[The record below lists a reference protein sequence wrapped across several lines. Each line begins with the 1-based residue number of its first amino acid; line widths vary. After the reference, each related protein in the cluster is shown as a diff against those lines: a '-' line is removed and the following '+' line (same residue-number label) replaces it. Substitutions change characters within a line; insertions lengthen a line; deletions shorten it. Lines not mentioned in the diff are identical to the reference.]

1 MCLQYY
7 KRHTYIKIFIVYLK
21 SRFFFFLKSRFQ
33 WDILCFIWQAA
44 LLMPTRWISL
54 PTPLASSC
62 LHQFLRSSPSCPLST
77 WYSSADS
84 SKASYGLW
92 NSASVSLESSVL
104 WMGLATCVPCLISG
118 LLPQFIFSILP
129 PETGVLPW
137 TPVYLART
145 HTWFSALPVFSL
157 GLWAR
162 SFLPAAGWTPD
173 WTSWISETCL
183 RCCRLPVL
191 PTTKAEQEPR
201 MRWSLWKWF
210 GNYEVSRMVI

>member
-21 SRFFFFLKSRFQ
+21 SRFQ
-33 WDILCFIWQAA
+33 WGILCFIWQAA

-54 PTPLASSC
+54 PTPPVSSC

-118 LLPQFIFSILP
+118 LLPQFLFIFSILP

-145 HTWFSALPVFSL
+145 HTWFFNLAN
-157 GLWAR
+157 
-162 SFLPAAGWTPD
+162 FLPGAVGLDPFSQLLAGLLTKLDGSLKPVSD
-173 WTSWISETCL
+173 AVAFLSCL
-183 RCCRLPVL
+183 LQRLN
-191 PTTKAEQEPR
+191 K
-201 MRWSLWKWF
+201 SLK
-210 GNYEVSRMVI
+210 

>member
-1 MCLQYY
+1 
-7 KRHTYIKIFIVYLK
+7 
-21 SRFFFFLKSRFQ
+21 
-33 WDILCFIWQAA
+33 
-44 LLMPTRWISL
+44 MPTRWISL

-77 WYSSADS
+77 WYSSAAS

-118 LLPQFIFSILP
+118 LLPQFLLIFSILP

-145 HTWFSALPVFSL
+145 HTWFFNLA
-157 GLWAR
+157 
-162 SFLPAAGWTPD
+162 SFLPGAVGLDPFSQLLAGLLTKLDGSLKPVSD
-173 WTSWISETCL
+173 AVSFLSCL
-183 RCCRLPVL
+183 LQRLN
-191 PTTKAEQEPR
+191 K
-201 MRWSLWKWF
+201 SLK
-210 GNYEVSRMVI
+210 

>member
-21 SRFFFFLKSRFQ
+21 FRFQ

-54 PTPLASSC
+54 PTPLASSG

-77 WYSSADS
+77 WYSSAAS
-84 SKASYGLW
+84 SEASYGLW
-92 NSASVSLESSVL
+92 SSASVSLESSVL

-118 LLPQFIFSILP
+118 LLPQFLFIFSILP

-145 HTWFSALPVFSL
+145 HTWFFNLAN
-157 GLWAR
+157 
-162 SFLPAAGWTPD
+162 FLPGAMGLDPFSQLLAGLLTKLDGSLKPVSD
-173 WTSWISETCL
+173 AVAFLSCL
-183 RCCRLPVL
+183 LQRLN
-191 PTTKAEQEPR
+191 K
-201 MRWSLWKWF
+201 SLK
-210 GNYEVSRMVI
+210 